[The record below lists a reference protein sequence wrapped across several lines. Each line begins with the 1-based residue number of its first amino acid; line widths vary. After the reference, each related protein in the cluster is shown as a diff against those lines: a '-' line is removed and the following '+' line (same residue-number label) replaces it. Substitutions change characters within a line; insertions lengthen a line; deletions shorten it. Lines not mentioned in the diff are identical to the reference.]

1 MWGNSRKR
9 QLQILVE
16 LKGWSPSFSLL
27 LPSLWG
33 PGLSSYLMEAEWLPT
48 AAGFSLSL
56 INSSWKNLCL
66 SKVFFFFL
74 RSGLE
79 SPCPTESHS
88 APLKQLQ
95 VCLRCSTVWH
105 SPVLPSSLL
114 WITNMHL
121 AKESTLSVLSLGDL
135 DLTQG

>member
-9 QLQILVE
+9 QLQILVG

-66 SKVFFFFL
+66 SKVFFFSF
-74 RSGLE
+74 
-79 SPCPTESHS
+79 
-88 APLKQLQ
+88 Q
-95 VCLRCSTVWH
+95 
-105 SPVLPSSLL
+105 
-114 WITNMHL
+114 
-121 AKESTLSVLSLGDL
+121 DL
-135 DLTQG
+135 DLSLTVRLNHTLPL